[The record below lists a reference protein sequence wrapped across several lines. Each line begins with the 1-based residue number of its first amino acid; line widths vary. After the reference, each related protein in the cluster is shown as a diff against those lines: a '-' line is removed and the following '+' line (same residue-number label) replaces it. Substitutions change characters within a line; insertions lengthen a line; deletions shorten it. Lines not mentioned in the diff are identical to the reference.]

1 MRITPLDIQQKQ
13 FPMRFRGFHAE
24 EVSAFLEVIREE
36 IEDLLREN
44 AALKERLQQ
53 TDEEVRRFWEMENL
67 LGRTLQE
74 AHQMSDEYKILARKE
89 ADRLTEKAMQQAEE
103 LVGRSH
109 EQVLAVNEEIVELR
123 MMRRRFHEEM
133 RDVLGRF
140 RQILADDSE
149 KRKESFSL
157 HSLQEMTDDEE
168 KEEDTERAEAAD
180 DILLPEE

>member
-1 MRITPLDIQQKQ
+1 MRITPFDIQQKQ
-13 FPMRFRGFHAE
+13 FPMRFRGFHTE
-24 EVSAFLEVIREE
+24 EVSAFLELIREE

-44 AALKERLQQ
+44 SALKERLLQ
-53 TDEEVRRFWEMENL
+53 TDEEIRRFWEMENL

-74 AHQMSDEYKILARKE
+74 AQQMSDEYKILARKE
-89 ADRLTEKAMQQAEE
+89 ADRLLEKAAQQAEE

-123 MMRRRFHEEM
+123 MMRKRFHGEM

-140 RQILADDSE
+140 RQFLDDDRE

-157 HSLQEMTDDEE
+157 HALREITDERE
-168 KEEDTERAEAAD
+168 KEEDTERAEAPD
-180 DILLPEE
+180 DTLRSEE

>member
-13 FPMRFRGFHAE
+13 FPLRFRGFHTE
-24 EVSAFLEVIREE
+24 EVSAFLELIREE
-36 IEDLLREN
+36 IEDLLRDN

-74 AHQMSDEYKILARKE
+74 AQQMSDEYKILARKE
-89 ADRLTEKAMQQAEE
+89 ADRLLEKATQHAEE

-109 EQVLAVNEEIVELR
+109 EQILAINEEIVELR
-123 MMRRRFHEEM
+123 MTRRRFHTEM
-133 RDVLGRF
+133 KDVLGRF
-140 RQILADDSE
+140 RKILADDSE

-157 HSLQEMTDDEE
+157 HALQEMTDDTAGEE
-168 KEEDTERAEAAD
+168 GWESAEVPDNTLLSEE
-180 DILLPEE
+180 